1 MKSNWFGTVK
11 TASGVGNKQIMST
24 NKYTRLSLLHIGPFR
39 HSSET
44 FCTCRKDSETSYY
57 VTKRILQKKKHKK
70 TTTNKQTIFKVAL
83 IYTLKI
89 TCIVITAA
97 KLSLCF

>member
-24 NKYTRLSLLHIGPFR
+24 NNYTRLSLLHIGPFR

-57 VTKRILQKKKHKK
+57 VTKRILQKKTHQK
-70 TTTNKQTIFKVAL
+70 TNKQTIFKVAL
-83 IYTLKI
+83 IYTLEI
-89 TCIVITAA
+89 TYIVITAA

>member
-44 FCTCRKDSETSYY
+44 FSTCRKDSETSYY
-57 VTKRILQKKKHKK
+57 VTKRILQKKKPP
-70 TTTNKQTIFKVAL
+70 NKQTIFKVAL

-97 KLSLCF
+97 KLSLCL

>member
-24 NKYTRLSLLHIGPFR
+24 NNYTRLSLLHIGPFR

-44 FCTCRKDSETSYY
+44 FSTCRKDSETSYY
-57 VTKRILQKKKHKK
+57 VTKRILQEKKHQKK
-70 TTTNKQTIFKVAL
+70 TNKQTIFKVAL

>member
-44 FCTCRKDSETSYY
+44 FSTCRKDSETSYY
-57 VTKRILQKKKHKK
+57 VAKKKKHQK
-70 TTTNKQTIFKVAL
+70 TNKQTIFKVAL

>member
-44 FCTCRKDSETSYY
+44 FSTCRKDSETSYY
-57 VTKRILQKKKHKK
+57 VTKRILQKKK
-70 TTTNKQTIFKVAL
+70 TTKQTIFKVAL

>member
-44 FCTCRKDSETSYY
+44 FSTCRKDSETSYY
-57 VTKRILQKKKHKK
+57 VTKRILQKKTPK
-70 TTTNKQTIFKVAL
+70 NKQTIFKVAL